1 MIDSRFFYCVLRAVA
16 GFLIWFRRSGRIVIV
31 STAIVLVGCSS
42 EQQTASSGPKLDV
55 RDVAIKQEMQSY
67 FTTGKVE
74 VADLSRDVEVSGTIQ
89 PDERLVTRIGASV
102 LGRVTNVLA
111 EVGDRVASGQPLAS
125 LASPELTQAQVA
137 FLRANASF
145 TQAERAVERA
155 QVLVKADVI
164 GTAELQR
171 RESELN
177 IARAESR
184 AAGDQLAL
192 MGMSSAMIDALRKD
206 GVLNPSVGISAT
218 QSGVVIERK
227 VSQGQVATPGDPL
240 FTVADLSRVWVVGQ
254 IPEQTARYVRPGQAV
269 EIEVPALRNR
279 KIKAKISVVGDT
291 ISPETRTVT
300 LRSVI
305 DNPGRD
311 LKPSMLV
318 NMRIQGDASS
328 TAVVPIEAMV
338 RETDKDHVFVRKAD
352 NIWTLTPVELG
363 PPVNESVRPVLGGL
377 PVGTEIVIKGA
388 FHLNNERK
396 RAQE

>member
-1 MIDSRFFYCVLRAVA
+1 MSLTLMPAFRVLLQCRAALVA
-16 GFLIWFRRSGRIVIV
+16 MVLPMMLI
-31 STAIVLVGCSS
+31 GCSDGKPPTS
-42 EQQTASSGPKLDV
+42 NAEKLDV
-55 RDVAIKQEMQSY
+55 MDVAIKPEMQSY
-67 FTTGKVE
+67 FAAGKVDMAE
-74 VADLSRDVEVSGTIQ
+74 LSRLVDASGTIQ

-111 EVGDRVASGQPLAS
+111 EVGDRVAAGQPLAS

-137 FLRANASF
+137 FLRASASF

-177 IARAESR
+177 IARAELR
-184 AAGDQLAL
+184 AAGDQLSL
-192 MGMSSAMIDALRKD
+192 MGMSAAMISALRKD

-254 IPEQTARYVRPGQAV
+254 IPEQNARYVRPGQSV
-269 EIEVPALRNR
+269 EIEVPALKNR
-279 KIKAKISVVGDT
+279 KIIGKIAVVGDT
-291 ISPETRTVT
+291 ISSETRTVT
-300 LRSVI
+300 VRSVVE
-305 DNPGRD
+305 NPGRD

-318 NMRIQGDASS
+318 NMRIQGDARN
-328 TAVVPIEAMV
+328 TLVVPLEAVVREAD
-338 RETDKDHVFVRKAD
+338 RDHVFVKKSD
-352 NIWTLTPVELG
+352 TIWTLVPVELG
-363 PPVNESVRPVLGGL
+363 PPVNESVRPVVGGL
-377 PVGTEIVIKGA
+377 TEGAEIVVKGA

-396 RAQE
+396 RAAQE

>member
-1 MIDSRFFYCVLRAVA
+1 MPLTFVPTFRVLSQCRAALVA
-16 GFLIWFRRSGRIVIV
+16 MVFPIMLI
-31 STAIVLVGCSS
+31 GCSDDKPPIS
-42 EQQTASSGPKLDV
+42 NAAKRDAM
-55 RDVAIKQEMQSY
+55 DVAIKPEMQSY
-67 FTTGKVE
+67 FSAGNVDRAE
-74 VADLSRDVEVSGTIQ
+74 LSRLVDASGTIQ

-111 EVGDRVASGQPLAS
+111 EVGDRVAAGQPLAS

-137 FLRANASF
+137 FLRASASF

-177 IARAESR
+177 IARAELR
-184 AAGDQLAL
+184 AAGDQLSL
-192 MGMSSAMIDALRKD
+192 MGMSPAMISALRKD

-254 IPEQTARYVRPGQAV
+254 IPEQNARYVRPGQSV
-269 EIEVPALRNR
+269 EIEVPALKNR
-279 KIKAKISVVGDT
+279 RIVGKIAVVGDT
-291 ISPETRTVT
+291 ISSETRTVT
-300 LRSVI
+300 VRSVVE
-305 DNPGRD
+305 NPGRD

-318 NMRIQGDASS
+318 NMRIQGDAR
-328 TAVVPIEAMV
+328 TTLVVPLEAVV
-338 RETDKDHVFVRKAD
+338 REGDRDHVFVKKAD
-352 NIWTLTPVELG
+352 TIWTLVPVELG

-377 PVGTEIVIKGA
+377 TEGAEIVVKGA

-396 RAQE
+396 RAAQE